1 MWIVVQW
8 GEKWKGGEGV
18 RLKGG
23 EDNSGDKLLLKEGP
37 S

>member
-1 MWIVVQW
+1 MVVQW

-23 EDNSGDKLLLKEGP
+23 EDNSGD
-37 S
+37 SYS

>member
-1 MWIVVQW
+1 MVVQW

-23 EDNSGDKLLLKEGP
+23 EDNSRD
-37 S
+37 SSS